1 MRRIVRGVVL
11 SAVVVAG
18 AFVMETPAS
27 MQELEIATSV
37 SMLEGPAVDP
47 AGNVYFTDILMQ
59 RIMRFSAD
67 GTFSIFREKSNVAN
81 GLVFDLQGRLIAAE
95 GSTSPTAERQGIKT
109 GGIPRVT
116 RTDLKTGRMEV
127 IADKFEGQPLSGP
140 NDVTIDAKGRIY
152 VTDSDGGA
160 VYRIDAPG
168 KVARIL
174 ARPDIQ
180 RPNGI
185 QISPD
190 DKILYLVE
198 ANGAKE
204 GARLIRAY
212 DLLPDG
218 TVRNMRVLYN
228 FYPGRSADGMSID
241 TRGNLYAA
249 AGLHRTRGTAE
260 TLDTK
265 CGVYVISPQGK
276 LLKFIPVPEDYITN
290 TAFGGKDMK
299 TLYVTAGK
307 TLYRMRNDIAG
318 LPR

>member
-1 MRRIVRGVVL
+1 MHRILRALARSTLTFAILLLATV
-11 SAVVVAG
+11 
-18 AFVMETPAS
+18 PAT

-37 SMLEGPAVDP
+37 SMLEGPTAD
-47 AGNVYFTDILMQ
+47 AEGNVYFTDILMQ
-59 RIMRFSAD
+59 RIMRFSKD
-67 GTFSIFREKSNVAN
+67 GKFSIFREKSNIAN
-81 GLVFDLQGRLIAAE
+81 GMVIDPQGRLIAAE
-95 GSTSPTAERQGIKT
+95 GAVSPTAERSGMAT

-116 RTDLKTGRMEV
+116 RTDLKTRKME
-127 IADKFEGQPLSGP
+127 ILADKYNGKPLSGP
-140 NDVTIDAKGRIY
+140 NDVTIDKQGRLY
-152 VTDSDGGA
+152 VTDSTGAA

-168 KVARIL
+168 RIARIL
-174 ARPDIQ
+174 AAPDIQ

-190 DKILYLVE
+190 DRTLYLVE
-198 ANGAKE
+198 ANGAQG
-204 GARLIRAY
+204 GARMIRAY

-218 TVRNMRVLYN
+218 TVKKMRVLYN

-241 TRGNLYAA
+241 TKGNLYAA

-276 LLKFIPVPEDYITN
+276 LLRFIPIPEDYITN
-290 TAFGGKDMK
+290 TAFGGADMK
-299 TLYVTAGK
+299 TLYITAGK
-307 TLYRMRNDIAG
+307 TLYKMRNDIPV

>member
-1 MRRIVRGVVL
+1 MSVRRALVRPALALVIVSVAAVP
-11 SAVVVAG
+11 AVV
-18 AFVMETPAS
+18 
-27 MQELEIATSV
+27 QELEIATSV
-37 SMLEGPAVDP
+37 SMLEGPAVD
-47 AGNVYFTDILMQ
+47 AGGNVYFTDILMQ
-59 RIMRFSAD
+59 RIMRFSKD
-67 GTFSIFREKSNVAN
+67 GKFSIFREKSNVAN

-95 GSTSPTAERQGIKT
+95 GAASPTAERSGMAT

-116 RTDLKTGRMEV
+116 RTDLKTGKVE
-127 IADKFEGQPLSGP
+127 ILADAFNGKPLSGP
-140 NDVTIDAKGRIY
+140 NDVTIDGKGRLY
-152 VTDSDGGA
+152 FTDSTGAA
-160 VYRIDAPG
+160 VYRIDTPG

-174 ARPDIQ
+174 AAPDIQ

-190 DKILYLVE
+190 DRTLYLVE
-198 ANGAKE
+198 ANGAKG
-204 GARLIRAY
+204 GARMIRAY

-218 TVRNMRVLYN
+218 TVKNMRVFYN

-249 AGLHRTRGTAE
+249 AGMHRTRGTAE

-276 LLKFIPVPEDYITN
+276 LLKFIPVPEDYLTN
-290 TAFGGKDMK
+290 TAFGGPDMK
-299 TLYVTAGK
+299 TLYITAGK
-307 TLYRMRNDIAG
+307 TLYKVRNDIAG

>member
-1 MRRIVRGVVL
+1 MSLRRALVRPAL
-11 SAVVVAG
+11 
-18 AFVMETPAS
+18 AFVIVSIAAVPAV

-37 SMLEGPAVDP
+37 SMLEGPAVD
-47 AGNVYFTDILMQ
+47 AGGNVYFTDILMQ
-59 RIMRFSAD
+59 RIMRFSKD
-67 GTFSIFREKSNVAN
+67 GKFSIVREKSNVAN
-81 GLVFDLQGRLIAAE
+81 GLVFDLQGRLVAAE
-95 GSTSPTAERQGIKT
+95 GAASPTAERSGMAT

-116 RTDLKTGRMEV
+116 RTDLKTGKLE
-127 IADKFEGQPLSGP
+127 ILADTFNGKPLSGP
-140 NDVTIDAKGRIY
+140 NDVTIDGKGRLY
-152 VTDSDGGA
+152 VTDSTGAA

-174 ARPDIQ
+174 TAPDIQ

-190 DKILYLVE
+190 DRTLYLVE
-198 ANGAKE
+198 ANGAKD
-204 GARLIRAY
+204 GARMIRAY

-218 TVRNMRVLYN
+218 TVKNMRVFYN

-249 AGLHRTRGTAE
+249 AGMHRTRGTAE

-276 LLKFIPVPEDYITN
+276 LLKFIPVPEDYLTN
-290 TAFGGKDMK
+290 TAFGGPDMK
-299 TLYVTAGK
+299 TLYITAGK
-307 TLYRMRNDIAG
+307 TLYKVRNDIAG